1 MTELFNEY
9 YQLKS
14 EYEEMEQER
23 IQKIRNNRKKLSK
36 MEKHARFKK
45 SKPLCVRCKQEGGTI
60 FTNKFNS
67 DELYRELTAQCG
79 HVEDP
84 CDLYLFVT
92 CGSYTQLDKSIRIF
106 EKEIEEI
113 KRKIVILKNKILFGF
128 KGDSTDEFDAL
139 KTELN
144 STTDLLESNIRD
156 IFVDDAPLNA
166 LLETNFKLIDN
177 IKDQV
182 NDGEFDDAVSI
193 YIDQLLSN
201 VKALRE
207 TKYKQNLVLQTEDES
222 FQLLQL
228 PTTIA
233 SLEKELEEPTMT
245 RTRARVVPIARSI
258 SNETT
263 REDSENNKRVSELDA
278 MVSEGVESKEGQVP
292 EKELKE
298 QKEVKFELTDQ
309 GMLFDEPEHQEIFN
323 SFSEEYQLELAMED
337 DWLKESITEYAK
349 TGRPYTF
356 VPPPNLKIPP
366 TLKPDGTYSF
376 GNTIY
381 NEEFAK
387 LPNKETTLAR
397 NDLKSYMDNLVGKR
411 LLGKE

>member
-1 MTELFNEY
+1 MEIFNEY

-23 IQKIRNNRKKLSK
+23 IQKIRNNRKLSK
-36 MEKHARFKK
+36 LEKRARFKK
-45 SKPLCVRCKQEGGTI
+45 SKPLCIRCKQEGGTI
-60 FTNKFNS
+60 FKANFN
-67 DELYRELTAQCG
+67 DDDLHREMTARCG
-79 HVEDP
+79 NVEDP
-84 CDLYLFVT
+84 CDLYLFIN
-92 CGSYTQLDKSIRIF
+92 CGSYTLLDQSIRIF
-106 EKEIEEI
+106 EKDIENI
-113 KRKIVILKNKILFGF
+113 KRQIVILKNKTLFGY

-139 KTELN
+139 KSDLN
-144 STTDLLESNIRD
+144 STTSLLESNIRD
-156 IFVDDAPLNA
+156 IFVDDEPLNK
-166 LLETNFKLIDN
+166 LLELNYKLIDN
-177 IKDQV
+177 IKELV
-182 NDGEFDDAVSI
+182 VDGDFDDAVSA

-201 VKALRE
+201 LKSLRE
-207 TKYKQNLVLQTEDES
+207 TKYNLNLVLQTDDES

-245 RTRARVVPIARSI
+245 RTRIRVRNLANDRSETI
-258 SNETT
+258 SETKSYDKENE
-263 REDSENNKRVSELDA
+263 SENRVSELDA
-278 MVSEGVESKEGQVP
+278 MVSQQENGEQE
-292 EKELKE
+292 KE

-323 SFSEEYQLELAMED
+323 SFSEEYQLELAMDD
-337 DWLKESITEYAK
+337 DWLLSTMTEYAK
-349 TGRPYTF
+349 TGKPYKF

-387 LPNKETTLAR
+387 LPNKQTTLGR
-397 NDLKSYMDNLVGKR
+397 DDLKTYMDNLVGNR
-411 LLGKE
+411 LMNN

>member
-1 MTELFNEY
+1 MFIEMMEIFNEY

-23 IQKIRNNRKKLSK
+23 IQKIRNNRKLSK
-36 MEKHARFKK
+36 LEKRARFKK

-60 FTNKFNS
+60 FTNKFN
-67 DELYRELTAQCG
+67 DEELYREMTARCG

-84 CDLYLFVT
+84 CDLYLFVK
-92 CGSYTQLDKSIRIF
+92 CGSYTLLDKSIRYF
-106 EKEIEEI
+106 ETDIEQI
-113 KRKIVILKNKILFGF
+113 KRQIVILKNKILFGY

-144 STTDLLESNIRD
+144 SSTDLLESNIRD
-156 IFVDDAPLNA
+156 IFVDDAPLNQ
-166 LLETNFKLIDN
+166 LLEENFKLIDN
-177 IKDQV
+177 IKELV
-182 NDGEFDDAVSI
+182 KDGDIDDAVSA

-201 VKALRE
+201 VKSLRE
-207 TKYKQNLVLQTEDES
+207 TKYKQNLVLQTGDDS
-222 FQLLQL
+222 FQLAQL

-245 RTRARVVPIARSI
+245 KTRVRIIERKETSDKRSDKE
-258 SNETT
+258 S
-263 REDSENNKRVSELDA
+263 DNKRSELDA
-278 MVSEGVESKEGQVP
+278 MVSSGEE
-292 EKELKE
+292 KE

-349 TGRPYTF
+349 TGKPYQF

>member
-1 MTELFNEY
+1 
-9 YQLKS
+9 
-14 EYEEMEQER
+14 MEQER
-23 IQKIRNNRKKLSK
+23 IQKIRNNRKLSK
-36 MEKHARFKK
+36 LEKRARFKK

-60 FTNKFNS
+60 FTNKFNN

-92 CGSYTQLDKSIRIF
+92 SGSYTLLDQSIRIF
-106 EKEIEEI
+106 EKDIENV
-113 KRKIVILKNKILFGF
+113 KRQIVILKNKILFGF

-144 STTDLLESNIRD
+144 STTSLLESNIRD

-177 IKDQV
+177 IKELV
-182 NDGEFDDAVSI
+182 KDGEFDDAVSA
-193 YIDQLLSN
+193 YIDQLLVN

-207 TKYKQNLVLQTEDES
+207 TKYKQNIVLQTDDES

-245 RTRARVVPIARSI
+245 RTRARVVPIARSV
-258 SNETT
+258 SSETT

-278 MVSEGVESKEGQVP
+278 MVSEGQGT
-292 EKELKE
+292 E

>member
-1 MTELFNEY
+1 MEIFNEY

-14 EYEEMEQER
+14 EYEEIEQER
-23 IQKIRNNRKKLSK
+23 IQKIRNNRKLSK
-36 MEKHARFKK
+36 LEKRARFKK
-45 SKPLCVRCKQEGGTI
+45 SKPLCIKCKQEGGTI
-60 FTNKFNS
+60 FKVNFNK

-84 CDLYLFVT
+84 CDLYRFIK
-92 CGSYTQLDKSIRIF
+92 CGSYTLLDQSIRYF
-106 EKEIEEI
+106 ERDIENV
-113 KRKIVILKNKILFGF
+113 KRQIVVLKNKTLFGY

-139 KTELN
+139 KTELTS
-144 STTDLLESNIRD
+144 STSLLESNIRD
-156 IFVDDAPLNA
+156 IFVDDEPLNK
-166 LLETNFKLIDN
+166 LLETKFKLIDN
-177 IKDQV
+177 IKELVTEED
-182 NDGEFDDAVSI
+182 FDDAVSA

-201 VKALRE
+201 VKELRE
-207 TKYKQNLVLQTEDES
+207 TKYKQNLVLQTGDDS

-245 RTRARVVPIARSI
+245 RTRARVVSEARREETSSEESI
-258 SNETT
+258 SEAKSDKRN
-263 REDSENNKRVSELDA
+263 DNKRSELDEII
-278 MVSEGVESKEGQVP
+278 SESNENT
-292 EKELKE
+292 KE

-349 TGRPYTF
+349 TGKPYTF

-397 NDLKSYMDNLVGKR
+397 NDLKDYLDGIVGKR
-411 LLGKE
+411 LLGK

>member
-1 MTELFNEY
+1 MEIFNEY

-23 IQKIRNNRKKLSK
+23 IHKIRNNRKLSK
-36 MEKHARFKK
+36 LEKRARFKK
-45 SKPLCVRCKQEGGTI
+45 SKPLCIRCKQEGGTI
-60 FTNKFNS
+60 FKVNFNA
-67 DELYRELTAQCG
+67 DELYRELTARCG
-79 HVEDP
+79 NVEDP

-92 CGSYTQLDKSIRIF
+92 CGSYTLLDQSIRLF
-106 EKEIEEI
+106 EQDIEKI
-113 KRKIVILKNKILFGF
+113 KRRIVILKNKTLFGY

-144 STTDLLESNIRD
+144 SSTELLESNIRD
-156 IFVDDAPLNA
+156 IFVDDEPLNK
-166 LLETNFKLIDN
+166 LLEENFKLIDN
-177 IKDQV
+177 IKELIK
-182 NDGEFDDAVSI
+182 DGEFDDAVSA
-193 YIDQLLSN
+193 YIDQLLAN
-201 VKALRE
+201 VKTLRE
-207 TKYKQNLVLQTEDES
+207 TKYKQNLVLQTGEDS
-222 FQLLQL
+222 FQLVQL

-245 RTRARVVPIARSI
+245 RTRARVVSEARQGERSI
-258 SNETT
+258 SSETT
-263 REDSENNKRVSELDA
+263 REDSENNKRSELDE
-278 MVSEGVESKEGQVP
+278 MVSESKEGT
-292 EKELKE
+292 ESKE

-323 SFSEEYQLELAMED
+323 SFSEEFQLELAMED

-349 TGRPYTF
+349 TGKPYKF

-397 NDLKSYMDNLVGKR
+397 NDLKTYMDNLVGKR
-411 LLGKE
+411 LLEK